1 MDNYNLTW
9 KTFSKHLT
17 ETVQEMFEDK
27 SFANV
32 TLVCEGQRQLRAHK
46 FVLSA
51 RSSVFKSILQ
61 YNSAESNPLIILRGI
76 RYEDM
81 EAILQF
87 MYQGETCVSKDR
99 IKDFMKTAEEL
110 EVKIISKKPRA
121 QKEILKQQDK
131 HSIDLNYE
139 NKVTKVFNKD
149 QEKAIEDRHQEITEI
164 GIDKDPTE
172 IEDTIGRNEN
182 AESTLASQVSL
193 DSSNENVV
201 KLKCFELLED
211 ETVKLYFES
220 DDDSD
225 VDNPMEEDVIRDSVY
240 VHSTYEVSTE
250 DLGYKSENNVKP
262 VRKKKD
268 VLFEPRGAGFKCDF
282 CDYEADIKSTV
293 TRHVK
298 SRHEFPCTD
307 CGYVGRLR
315 RDLTTHIRLAHP
327 KNKKENGQMFSCQSC
342 TYIAT
347 KKCHL
352 VSHIRFAHQD

>member
-32 TLVCEGQRQLRAHK
+32 TLVCDGQRQLKAHK

-51 RSSVFKSILQ
+51 CSSVFKSILQ

-131 HSIDLNYE
+131 NSI
-139 NKVTKVFNKD
+139 
-149 QEKAIEDRHQEITEI
+149 
-164 GIDKDPTE
+164 DPTE
-172 IEDTIGRNEN
+172 IEDIIGRNEN

-225 VDNPMEEDVIRDSVY
+225 VDNPMEEDVIRDSVD

-250 DLGYKSENNVKP
+250 DLGYKSENNVKS

>member
-32 TLVCEGQRQLRAHK
+32 TLVCDGQRQLKAHK

-51 RSSVFKSILQ
+51 CSSVFKSILQ

-131 HSIDLNYE
+131 NSI
-139 NKVTKVFNKD
+139 
-149 QEKAIEDRHQEITEI
+149 
-164 GIDKDPTE
+164 DPTE

-225 VDNPMEEDVIRDSVY
+225 VDNPMEEDVIRDSVD
-240 VHSTYEVSTE
+240 VHSSYEVSME
-250 DLGYKSENNVKP
+250 DENLGYKSEHNVKS
-262 VRKKKD
+262 VREKKN

>member
-51 RSSVFKSILQ
+51 CSSVFKSILK

-131 HSIDLNYE
+131 NSI
-139 NKVTKVFNKD
+139 
-149 QEKAIEDRHQEITEI
+149 
-164 GIDKDPTE
+164 DPTE
-172 IEDTIGRNEN
+172 IEDIIGRNEN
-182 AESTLASQVSL
+182 AESTLASQEVSPN
-193 DSSNENVV
+193 SFNENVV

-225 VDNPMEEDVIRDSVY
+225 VDNPMEEDVIRDSVD
-240 VHSTYEVSTE
+240 VHSTYEVNME
-250 DLGYKSENNVKP
+250 DENLGYKSEHNVKS

-268 VLFEPRGAGFKCDF
+268 VLSEPRGAGFKCDF

>member
-32 TLVCEGQRQLRAHK
+32 TLVCDGQRQLKAHK

-51 RSSVFKSILQ
+51 CSSVFKSILQ

-131 HSIDLNYE
+131 NSI
-139 NKVTKVFNKD
+139 
-149 QEKAIEDRHQEITEI
+149 
-164 GIDKDPTE
+164 DPTE

-182 AESTLASQVSL
+182 AESTLASQEVSPN
-193 DSSNENVV
+193 SSNENVV

-225 VDNPMEEDVIRDSVY
+225 VDNPMEEDVIRDSVD

-250 DLGYKSENNVKP
+250 GENLGYKSEHNVKS

-315 RDLTTHIRLAHP
+315 RDLSSHIKLAHP

-342 TYIAT
+342 TYIAI

>member
-17 ETVQEMFEDK
+17 EAVQEMFEDK

-32 TLVCEGQRQLRAHK
+32 TLVCDGQRQLRAHK

-51 RSSVFKSILQ
+51 CSSVFKSILQ

-131 HSIDLNYE
+131 NSI
-139 NKVTKVFNKD
+139 
-149 QEKAIEDRHQEITEI
+149 
-164 GIDKDPTE
+164 DPTE

-225 VDNPMEEDVIRDSVY
+225 VDNPMEEDVIRDSVD

-250 DLGYKSENNVKP
+250 DENLGYKSEHNVKS

>member
-32 TLVCEGQRQLRAHK
+32 TLVCDGQRQLRAHK

-51 RSSVFKSILQ
+51 CSSVFKSILQ

-131 HSIDLNYE
+131 NSI
-139 NKVTKVFNKD
+139 
-149 QEKAIEDRHQEITEI
+149 
-164 GIDKDPTE
+164 DPTE

-182 AESTLASQVSL
+182 AESTLASQEVSPN
-193 DSSNENVV
+193 SSNENVV

-225 VDNPMEEDVIRDSVY
+225 VDNPMEEDVIRDSVD
-240 VHSTYEVSTE
+240 VHSSYGVSME
-250 DLGYKSENNVKP
+250 DENLGYKSEHNVKS

>member
-32 TLVCEGQRQLRAHK
+32 TLVCDGQRQLRAHK

-51 RSSVFKSILQ
+51 CSSVFKSILQ

-131 HSIDLNYE
+131 NSI
-139 NKVTKVFNKD
+139 
-149 QEKAIEDRHQEITEI
+149 
-164 GIDKDPTE
+164 DPTE

-225 VDNPMEEDVIRDSVY
+225 VDNPMEEDVIRDSVD

-250 DLGYKSENNVKP
+250 DENLGYKSEHNVKS

>member
-32 TLVCEGQRQLRAHK
+32 TLVCDGQRQLKAHK

-51 RSSVFKSILQ
+51 CSSVFKSILQ

-131 HSIDLNYE
+131 NSI
-139 NKVTKVFNKD
+139 
-149 QEKAIEDRHQEITEI
+149 
-164 GIDKDPTE
+164 DPTE
-172 IEDTIGRNEN
+172 IEDIIGRNEN
-182 AESTLASQVSL
+182 AESTLASQEVSPN
-193 DSSNENVV
+193 SSNENVV

-225 VDNPMEEDVIRDSVY
+225 VDNPMEEDVIRDSVD

-250 DLGYKSENNVKP
+250 DENLGYKSEHNVKS

>member
-32 TLVCEGQRQLRAHK
+32 TLVCDGQRQLKAHK

-51 RSSVFKSILQ
+51 CSSVFKSILQ

-131 HSIDLNYE
+131 NSI
-139 NKVTKVFNKD
+139 
-149 QEKAIEDRHQEITEI
+149 
-164 GIDKDPTE
+164 DPTE

-225 VDNPMEEDVIRDSVY
+225 VDNPMEEDVIRDSVD
-240 VHSTYEVSTE
+240 VHSTYEVNME
-250 DLGYKSENNVKP
+250 DENLGYKSEHNVKS

-315 RDLTTHIRLAHP
+315 RDLSSHIKLAHP

-342 TYIAT
+342 TYIAI

>member
-1 MDNYNLTW
+1 
-9 KTFSKHLT
+9 
-17 ETVQEMFEDK
+17 MFEDK

-32 TLVCEGQRQLRAHK
+32 TLVCDGQRQLKAHK

-51 RSSVFKSILQ
+51 CSSVFKSILQ

-131 HSIDLNYE
+131 NSI
-139 NKVTKVFNKD
+139 
-149 QEKAIEDRHQEITEI
+149 
-164 GIDKDPTE
+164 DPTE

-182 AESTLASQVSL
+182 AESTLASQEVSPN
-193 DSSNENVV
+193 SSNENVV

-225 VDNPMEEDVIRDSVY
+225 VDNPMEEDVIRDSVD
-240 VHSTYEVSTE
+240 VHSSYEVSME
-250 DLGYKSENNVKP
+250 DENLGYKSEHNVKS

>member
-51 RSSVFKSILQ
+51 CSSVFKSILQ

-131 HSIDLNYE
+131 NSI
-139 NKVTKVFNKD
+139 
-149 QEKAIEDRHQEITEI
+149 
-164 GIDKDPTE
+164 DPTE

-182 AESTLASQVSL
+182 AESTLASQEVSPN
-193 DSSNENVV
+193 SFNENVV

-225 VDNPMEEDVIRDSVY
+225 VDNPMEEDVIRDSVD

-250 DLGYKSENNVKP
+250 DENLGYKSEHNVKS

-315 RDLTTHIRLAHP
+315 RDLSSHIKLAHP

-342 TYIAT
+342 TFTAT